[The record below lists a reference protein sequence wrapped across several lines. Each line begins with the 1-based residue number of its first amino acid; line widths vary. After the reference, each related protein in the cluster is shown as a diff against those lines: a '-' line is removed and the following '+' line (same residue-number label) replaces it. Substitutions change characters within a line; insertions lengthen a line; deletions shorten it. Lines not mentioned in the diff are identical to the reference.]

1 MEEDNLNS
9 IIQGILEE
17 AANRI
22 REALAENMGAN
33 SEVTRS
39 LTKFDAQ
46 TADGDV
52 IVLDAETERAGT
64 VVGLCGTEWMYKYPT
79 GKHGFES
86 KRWESWDGVA
96 VSASN
101 FAATC
106 RASHASGN
114 TPDLIH
120 KGY

>member
-1 MEEDNLNS
+1 MEENNLNS

-64 VVGLCGTEWMYKYPT
+64 LIVLLGNEWVCKYPT
-79 GKHGFES
+79 GRYGTES
-86 KRWESWDGVA
+86 KRWESWDGEVRT
-96 VSASN
+96 ASE
-101 FAATC
+101 FAEMC
-106 RASHASGN
+106 RTAHTNGN
-114 TPDLIH
+114 TNILIH